1 MVVSTSSGEAAAAVE
16 PLRDADALLLVT
28 AELTASAGESESLPQ
43 AIRARVQTTKPS
55 LAISLRLAVSA
66 TLRMAD
72 GTSGFWLTDARLVE
86 LVAVLVAESKVMAVT
101 AAALSFGF
109 NHHAFLSCVLC
120 CVNWPGLVDLG
131 FRAQHSD
138 YLREPI

>member
-16 PLRDADALLLVT
+16 PLRDADALPLVT

-43 AIRARVQTTKPS
+43 VIRARVQTTKPS

-72 GTSGFWLTDARLVE
+72 GASGFWDPSELRLAE
-86 LVAVLVAESKVMAVT
+86 TVALLMEETKFITVGAAV
-101 AAALSFGF
+101 FI
-109 NHHAFLSCVLC
+109 V
-120 CVNWPGLVDLG
+120 
-131 FRAQHSD
+131 
-138 YLREPI
+138 

>member
-43 AIRARVQTTKPS
+43 VISANVQTTKPS
-55 LAISLRLAVSA
+55 LAISLRSAVSA

-72 GTSGFWLTDARLVE
+72 GASGFWDTSDVRLAE
-86 LVAVLVAESKVMAVT
+86 TVALLMDGSKFITVVAA
-101 AAALSFGF
+101 
-109 NHHAFLSCVLC
+109 
-120 CVNWPGLVDLG
+120 
-131 FRAQHSD
+131 
-138 YLREPI
+138 